1 MSQKGIMAEIRA
13 LLAQDK
19 SPKEVITLGYKP
31 STVYRAQQQLEEG
44 LPQPNQLPF
53 QGPTQVVVNNNMEPQ
68 GTTELA
74 ELKEENT
81 LLNQQLEAQV
91 MELESVR
98 EELHQVKALNEEL
111 KVETSQ
117 AKVLRARLAVLE
129 PEARAAGEAR
139 KESLVLTALLN
150 STKADRRQ
158 KEQEWQEKF
167 LQEQR
172 ARQQVQA
179 LVDQSNAEIGRL
191 KETNQQLQSQNVQ
204 LSDTAYREAWKMY
217 EPYLKELAELRQLK
231 VWAGHPCV
239 RCHQP
244 ISGIPSRVVA
254 GKILREGG
262 YGHGECPKKKGR

>member
-19 SPKEVITLGYKP
+19 SAKEVISLGYKP

-44 LPQPNQLPF
+44 LPQPGQLPP
-53 QGPTQVVVNNNMEPQ
+53 QGSTQVVVNNNMEPQ
-68 GTTELA
+68 TSGELG

-81 LLNQQLEAQV
+81 LLNQQLEGQV

-98 EELHQVKALNEEL
+98 EELAQVMALNEEL
-111 KVETSQ
+111 KSEASQ
-117 AKVLRARLAVLE
+117 AKVLRARLAALE
-129 PEARAAGEAR
+129 PKARAAEEA
-139 KESLVLTALLN
+139 KMQSLVSTTLLN
-150 STKADRRQ
+150 STKNDQRQ
-158 KEQEWQEKF
+158 KEQEWHEKF
-167 LQEQR
+167 VQEQR
-172 ARQQVQA
+172 ARRQAQA
-179 LVDQSNAEIGRL
+179 LVDQSNAEISRL
-191 KETNQQLQSQNVQ
+191 KEVNQLLQSQNEQ
-204 LSDTAYREAWKMY
+204 LSDTAYREAWKLY
-217 EPYLKELAELRQLK
+217 EPYMNEVAELRQLK

-262 YGHGECPKKKGR
+262 YGHGKCFKKKGR